1 MSMFDHAYYC
11 GMETDREAYDARE
24 EMIEETTPAP
34 TPEGYEALVREFK
47 REATPRSEGYE
58 WNAFRA
64 AIWASGLPVD

>member
-11 GMETDREAYDARE
+11 GMEADREAYEARE
-24 EMIEETTPAP
+24 AMIEETTPAP
-34 TPEGYEALVREFK
+34 TPEGELDCK